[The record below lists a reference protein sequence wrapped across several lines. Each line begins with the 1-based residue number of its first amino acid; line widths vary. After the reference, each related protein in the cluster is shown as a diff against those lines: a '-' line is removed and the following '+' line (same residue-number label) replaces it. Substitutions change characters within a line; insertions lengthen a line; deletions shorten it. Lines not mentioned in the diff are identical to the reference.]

1 MKSTSYLYLH
11 LKEIT
16 SPSSENTPWY
26 KGPDLVEA
34 LNAFSAP
41 EKPTNLPLRVPV
53 QDVYS
58 ITGVGTVP
66 VGRVETGI
74 MKKGENIIF
83 EPPGAGRS
91 KIHRDAP

>member
-1 MKSTSYLYLH
+1 MVQ
-11 LKEIT
+11 
-16 SPSSENTPWY
+16 
-26 KGPDLVEA
+26 GPDLVET

-58 ITGVGTVP
+58 IAGVGTVP

-74 MKKGENIIF
+74 MKKGENVIF
-83 EPPGAGRS
+83 EPPGASGEVKSIGLHHEMLRYGGTW
-91 KIHRDAP
+91 